1 MRSGTC
7 PHCSQKDWSCP
18 YPQCSMSSN
27 RHWNVMRHLERTHD
41 RVGMPLNQNDF
52 TSMYKESPSR
62 ERSLS
67 PTAVASSVAAAS
79 LSSAHK
85 QEKNND
91 LLDHVLP
98 ALRKV
103 AEFKNLLSELSPSSQ
118 GIPISASSYGFTHA
132 ACNRPSNAFRNPA
145 YSQAFGFN
153 DDEFEIVGYRGY
165 TCRSCLTNHPLAI
178 YTRKRPELGQQQQQ
192 QQLQIIPT
200 EHQCDS
206 QRLISCSSSPTETK
220 NKIIADLHYR
230 LPESITNAVNG
241 WTKNRS
247 CLLSFEIPYNIQKGC
262 SIDLFPKHENHW
274 STRAIKKRQT
284 AFNNAEELKDFI
296 CSANNTT
303 FGIFNVHL
311 QSQQKDSK
319 STYFLFVSPINTKAP

>member
-7 PHCSQKDWSCP
+7 SDNAWNRPYPHCR
-18 YPQCSMSSN
+18 MSSN
-27 RHWNVMRHLERTHD
+27 RHWNVIRHLERRHD
-41 RVGMPLNQNDF
+41 GVGVPLNQNDF
-52 TSMYKESPSR
+52 APKMYKEFANQEP
-62 ERSLS
+62 SLS
-67 PTAVASSVAAAS
+67 PTAVASSIAAAS

-98 ALRKV
+98 VLRKV
-103 AEFKNLLSELSPSSQ
+103 AEFKNLLSELSPGSQ

-132 ACNRPSNAFRNPA
+132 ACNRPSNAFKNPA
-145 YSQAFGFN
+145 YSQPFGFN
-153 DDEFEIVGYRGY
+153 DDEFEIVAYRGY
-165 TCRSCLTNHPLAI
+165 ICRSCLTDHPLAI
-178 YTRKRPELGQQQQQ
+178 YTRKRPELSQQQQQ
-192 QQLQIIPT
+192 QQPQIIPT

-206 QRLISCSSSPTETK
+206 QRLMICSSLPTETK
-220 NKIIADLHYR
+220 NKIIVDLHYR

-241 WTKNRS
+241 WTKHRS
-247 CLLSFEIPYNIQKGC
+247 YLLSFEIPYNIQKGY

-274 STRAIKKRQT
+274 STRATKKRQT

-296 CSANNTT
+296 RSANNAT
-303 FGIFNVHL
+303 FGLFNVHL

-319 STYFLFVSPINTKAP
+319 SNYLLFVSPIHTGAP